1 MALIKMVET
10 RIYSSWEFIFLSSP
24 STCFLVNLQSRLNNS
39 NTEAQEK
46 KKIKEELE
54 GKKGKKM
61 LGTN

>member
-1 MALIKMVET
+1 MVEN

-24 STCFLVNLQSRLNNS
+24 PTWFLINLQIHLNNS

-54 GKKGKKM
+54 GKKGKETS
-61 LGTN
+61 GTN